1 MTNITDVELLVK
13 RILPCSQ
20 RFSKLVSGAGVS
32 DDNRESEQTS
42 NGFFGTFENL
52 LSFGELR

>member
-1 MTNITDVELLVK
+1 MTNVTDVELLVK
-13 RILPCSQ
+13 RISPCGQ
-20 RFSKLVSGAGVS
+20 RFSKSVSGAGVS
-32 DDNRESEQTS
+32 DDNREPEQAS